1 MDEVDFQF
9 EVDGAE
15 LSATIM
21 TDGKVW
27 IDGELGSD
35 RSSKSWKRNYQH
47 IGIDVVL
54 NPQGWV
60 IVHLHI
66 VDGYGN
72 IVVDTLATERVFNKF
87 VKVAKDTLFENKVR
101 EITIKYLY
109 EHFDAAVAKV
119 ESYKAVLSL
128 WGSNGETEKG
138 EKE

>member
-9 EVDGAE
+9 EVEGAE

-27 IDGELGSD
+27 IDGGLTSD
-35 RSSKSWKRNYQH
+35 HSNKLWKKSYRH

-54 NPQGWV
+54 KPQAWV

-72 IVVDTLATERVFNKF
+72 IVVDTSAIECVFNEF
-87 VKVAKDTLFENKVR
+87 VKAAKDTPFEKKVR

-109 EHFDAAVAKV
+109 EHFDAAVAKM
-119 ESYKAVLSL
+119 ESYRMALSL

-138 EKE
+138 EKG